1 MHFSDIHFVILFTGA
16 KSTSAFRIEIHTQCQ
31 QVRQHQTCFVNMQQL
46 LNKNYFLVAMID
58 NFFFAQVKTIV

>member
-31 QVRQHQTCFVNMQQL
+31 QVRLHQTCFVNMQQL
-46 LNKNYFLVAMID
+46 FDKNYFLVTMIT
-58 NFFFAQVKTIV
+58 FFAQVKTKV

>member
-1 MHFSDIHFVILFTGA
+1 MRFSDIHFVILFTGA

-46 LNKNYFLVAMID
+46 LNKNYFLVTVID

>member
-31 QVRQHQTCFVNMQQL
+31 QVRLHQTCFVNMQQL
-46 LNKNYFLVAMID
+46 LDKNYFLVTMIT
-58 NFFFAQVKTIV
+58 FFAQVKTKEE

>member
-31 QVRQHQTCFVNMQQL
+31 QVRLHQTCFVNMQQL
-46 LNKNYFLVAMID
+46 LDKSYFLVTMIT
-58 NFFFAQVKTIV
+58 FFAQVKTKV